1 MSKITVIVVGI
12 TAAIATLGLGPGTAS
27 AGYQA
32 YVANGAAAG
41 EVKIFDLDTGTTTGS
56 TLTFGASSVGVQSMA
71 LTSDA
76 ATLYTAESGTTTVDS
91 RISFASST
99 GTTFSDSPL
108 TSNVTQFLAVAAD
121 PGGSHL
127 WVGLANGNLERRAL
141 PGFSNSNVSIGASK

>member
-76 ATLYTAESGTTTVDS
+76 ATLYTADSGTTTVDS
-91 RISFASST
+91 RISFASS
-99 GTTFSDSPL
+99 SKSSL
-108 TSNVTQFLAVAAD
+108 RQIQQ
-121 PGGSHL
+121 GG
-127 WVGLANGNLERRAL
+127 GKRAL
-141 PGFSNSNVSIGASK
+141 PWSPGCTDTANVDEFIRVADLLFREGAEWCCWR